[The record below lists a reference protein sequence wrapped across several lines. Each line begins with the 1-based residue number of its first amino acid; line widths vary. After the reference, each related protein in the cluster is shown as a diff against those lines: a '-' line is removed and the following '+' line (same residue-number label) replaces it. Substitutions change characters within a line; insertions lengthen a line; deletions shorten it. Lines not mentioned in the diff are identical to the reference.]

1 MTIFKELCFSK
12 VLGVCTREKKTS
24 FKHYWEIDNATCI
37 YLPNAR
43 RMKKRI
49 KFETIILAIIF
60 RAQDKISTS
69 FFDFDIFLGD
79 YTYLNKI
86 S

>member
-1 MTIFKELCFSK
+1 MFFKSVGYIYEGK
-12 VLGVCTREKKTS
+12 KKTS
-24 FKHYWEIDNATCI
+24 FKHYWEIHNATCI

-69 FFDFDIFLGD
+69 FFDFDIFSGD

-86 S
+86 C